1 MIKNWNKFN
10 EGWFSKK
17 EDESNDITP
26 KGIISS
32 TGRPTPE
39 ETERL
44 ERDLDNLK
52 SKKLEPKVDS
62 DFLQEVSDRLY
73 GPDSDEY
80 IKALK
85 ELNASFRPRE
95 GKYVRQFFDPS
106 SDLERRRKE
115 HEIVLKSRKDN

>member
-44 ERDLDNLK
+44 QKDLDKLS
-52 SKKLEPKVDS
+52 SKIEPKIDS
-62 DFLQEVSDRLY
+62 DFLQE
-73 GPDSDEY
+73 
-80 IKALK
+80 A
-85 ELNASFRPRE
+85 
-95 GKYVRQFFDPS
+95 
-106 SDLERRRKE
+106 
-115 HEIVLKSRKDN
+115 

>member
-1 MIKNWNKFN
+1 MIKNWDKFN

-26 KGIISS
+26 KGIMTS

-39 ETERL
+39 EDERIGK
-44 ERDLDNLK
+44 DLDNLK

-80 IKALK
+80 VKALK

-95 GKYVRQFFDPS
+95 GKYGRQF
-106 SDLERRRKE
+106 
-115 HEIVLKSRKDN
+115 